1 MVKQVLLAIIIVAL
15 VGGMVFAWIGWTA
28 TQQDLDAARNGIYN
42 LQAAVESNAS
52 ELAAAKDEL
61 LTIKAKLEAT
71 ELYSSTMEKELEATE

>member
-1 MVKQVLLAIIIVAL
+1 MVGLPPSKI
-15 VGGMVFAWIGWTA
+15 WTLPG
-28 TQQDLDAARNGIYN
+28 TDSYN

-52 ELAAAKDEL
+52 ELSAVKNEL